1 MRSVLRASAL
11 LGVALVH
18 AVMGATPASAQ
29 VPVPLTITNNTARGL
44 VELPGGFGVELT
56 LSFENVVGLHPG
68 ALDVTATLVNPLDLS
83 LLARLPPPAPGPL
96 GLPGLPLVNVPV
108 ALPVLLRIEPSASSA
123 LSFSGLFS
131 IALYTHNLQLDRLIP
146 LALYKSHDGGP
157 FRDIMS
163 SEGRGSY
170 RAGGGGGD
178 FSEFLIVVDARP
190 IDVVIVEKFGL
201 LQGLIDTHDESIPP
215 TVANSLHQRLARARA
230 FYDAGA
236 TIGAIWE
243 MGAFS
248 RYVETH
254 SGQEIADVWGA
265 HCGGVNIAGALRSAA
280 DTLKFSLDRK
290 ASR

>member
-1 MRSVLRASAL
+1 MRSVFRASAI
-11 LGVALVH
+11 LGVALVQ
-18 AVMGATPASAQ
+18 AVIGVPAASAQ

-44 VELPGGFGVELT
+44 IELAGGLGVELT

-68 ALDVTATLVNPLDLS
+68 ALDVTATLINPLDPS
-83 LLARLPPPAPGPL
+83 VTARLPQPGSGPL
-96 GLPGLPLVNVPV
+96 GLPGLPLVTVPV
-108 ALPVLLRIEPSASSA
+108 ALPVLIRIEPSAASA
-123 LSFSGLFS
+123 LSFSGLAS

-178 FSEFLIVVDARP
+178 FSEFLIVVDVRP
-190 IDVVIVEKFGL
+190 IDVVIVEKFDYL
-201 LQGLIDTHDESIPP
+201 ESFLDTHDESLPP
-215 TVANSLHQRLARARA
+215 TVATSLHQRLERARG
-230 FYDAGA
+230 FYEAGA
-236 TIGAIWE
+236 TIAAIWE
-243 MGAFS
+243 MGALS
-248 RYVETH
+248 RYVESH
-254 SGQEIADVWGA
+254 SGQDIPDVWRA
-265 HCGGVNIAGALRSAA
+265 HCGGANLAGELRSAA